1 MGPCHLRIDT
11 FSEVARRFNDGVG
24 PVETES
30 LATIPVDGAQIAY
43 RRVGSGPPLL
53 VLNGFAATIAD
64 WDPSFIDPL
73 ASSNELI
80 LLDHRGVGG
89 STDNGR
95 PFDIAQLADDAAH
108 ALETLGFDRTSVL
121 GWSMGG
127 FVAQTL
133 VLQRP
138 DHVHKL
144 VLLSTD
150 PGGNDADLASAAV
163 WSQLIDTA
171 GTPDQQA
178 RRLLF
183 LLFPIELADS
193 FYRRFG
199 DIVATARE
207 RLSADLVNRQAAA
220 MDVWHRNG
228 VGKQLREI
236 IAPALIATGTED
248 IVIPPSNALK
258 LVNAIPSAW
267 LAQFPGGGHAF
278 MAQYPRPLADL
289 INGFLALG

>member
-1 MGPCHLRIDT
+1 M
-11 FSEVARRFNDGVG
+11 ARRFNDGVV
-24 PVETES
+24 PVGTES

-64 WDPSFIDPL
+64 WDPSFIDRL

-80 LLDHRGVGG
+80 LLDHRGMGG
-89 STDNGR
+89 STDDGR

-108 ALETLGFDRTSVL
+108 AMETLGFHRTSVL

-127 FVAQTL
+127 FVAPTL
-133 VLQRP
+133 ALQRP
-138 DHVHKL
+138 DRVNKL
-144 VLLSTD
+144 V
-150 PGGNDADLASAAV
+150 PGGTDADLASAPV
-163 WSQLIDTA
+163 WSQLIDTS
-171 GTPDQQA
+171 GTPHEQA

-183 LLFPIELADS
+183 LLFPSELAEC
-193 FYRRFG
+193 FYREFG
-199 DIVATARE
+199 DILAAARA

-220 MDVWHRNG
+220 IDRWHRNG
-228 VGKQLREI
+228 VANRLRKI
-236 IAPALIATGTED
+236 GASALIAAGTED
-248 IVIPPSNALK
+248 IMIPPSNALK

-267 LAQFPGGGHAF
+267 LAQFPRGGHAF

>member
-1 MGPCHLRIDT
+1 
-11 FSEVARRFNDGVG
+11 VARRFNDGVG
-24 PVETES
+24 PVGTES
-30 LATIPVDGAQIAY
+30 LATIPVDGAQIAF

-64 WDPSFIDPL
+64 WDPSFIDRL

-80 LLDHRGVGG
+80 LLDHRGMGG
-89 STDNGR
+89 STDDGS
-95 PFDIAQLADDAAH
+95 PFDIAQLADDAAR
-108 ALETLGFDRTSVL
+108 AMETLGFHRTSVL

-133 VLQRP
+133 ALQRP
-138 DHVHKL
+138 DRVNKL

-150 PGGNDADLASAAV
+150 PGGTDADLASAPV
-163 WSQLIDTA
+163 WSQLISTS
-171 GTPDQQA
+171 GTPHEQA

-183 LLFPIELADS
+183 LLFPSELAES
-193 FYRRFG
+193 FYREFG
-199 DIVATARE
+199 DIVAAARA

-220 MDVWHRNG
+220 IDRWHRNG
-228 VGKQLREI
+228 VANRLRKI
-236 IAPALIATGTED
+236 DAPALIAAGTED
-248 IVIPPSNALK
+248 TVIPPSNALK

-267 LAQFPGGGHAF
+267 LAQFPRGGHAF